1 MQWHNKRVSA
11 ERCIFHS
18 NRSACTDRGGER
30 PRPPSWN
37 RGWSGRD
44 SNSTGKG
51 QCSAVH
57 KEKQENNTEKAT
69 KESSGIRYSSLA
81 PFISATEEQKKQ
93 PLHPKGSL
101 SIPDSSQEAFY
112 IPGSLTSVRVGFSF
126 DCLRTTRSSRGRN
139 ASDAAAATRPCQQD
153 PGLLPRNTCLHTGML
168 CSLPPG
174 PAPGNGSHRR
184 CASPSHAAGA
194 GKRRRGGSCCCCCCS
209 ADFSA
214 PTGDFELTSGGCR
227 VRQLEQQAGCAQLPQ
242 EVPDLLPRP
251 C

>member
-1 MQWHNKRVSA
+1 MYLPFKQKCLHRQRRRKTSSSQLEQGVEWQRLQFHGKRSVLCGA
-11 ERCIFHS
+11 Q
-18 NRSACTDRGGER
+18 GER
-30 PRPPSWN
+30 GEQYRKGHQ
-37 RGWSGRD
+37 RILRD
-44 SNSTGKG
+44 TILLAGSFYLCNGG
-51 QCSAVH
+51 A
-57 KEKQENNTEKAT
+57 EKA
-69 KESSGIRYSSLA
+69 A
-81 PFISATEEQKKQ
+81 PS
-93 PLHPKGSL
+93 PKGL
-101 SIPDSSQEAFY
+101 SVHTRFLSEGLLYTWLPD
-112 IPGSLTSVRVGFSF
+112 VRVGFSF

-174 PAPGNGSHRR
+174 PTPGNGSHRR

-194 GKRRRGGSCCCCCCS
+194 GKRRRGGSCCCS

-214 PTGDFELTSGGCR
+214 PLGDFELTSGGCR